1 MEGYES
7 KIAFHPSTHFLKK
20 KTTFLSSISRLFI
33 HGFRRHW
40 KVRFFHRHSEGGSD
54 LGSSSSQSFR
64 DSSPFDETLTL
75 GIQPVGIQ
83 PLRASPFEFRGNR
96 AERFLFL
103 SFSPTFSFAPWRNDF
118 IKSGISFSIISLVS
132 KTLSRVLTRFSL
144 IRS

>member
-83 PLRASPFEFRGNR
+83 PLRASPFEFAWELRR
-96 AERFLFL
+96 EISVSLFL
-103 SFSPTFSFAPWRNDF
+103 SDF
-118 IKSGISFSIISLVS
+118 LFRTMEK
-132 KTLSRVLTRFSL
+132 
-144 IRS
+144 